1 MLRTTYAICSVEY
14 VCIRMLR
21 MRESATERH
30 TQVLIKMQLSQY
42 STCAQRFQH
51 QHQEEVD
58 VEVAV
63 KMERGGR

>member
-1 MLRTTYAICSVEY
+1 V
-14 VCIRMLR
+14 
-21 MRESATERH
+21 TERH
-30 TQVLIKMQLSQY
+30 TQILIKMQLSQY

-51 QHQEEVD
+51 QHKHKEEEEEE